1 MDSSE
6 HWWNVM
12 HHGIA
17 MEVFCLS
24 PWNFFIG
31 HSAMFSSF
39 WVCNWHWYQESNRC
53 FFCLLHVP
61 VQEGRRKQLLDGLRV
76 HRLWLTIW
84 GCWRVKM
91 CGTYW
96 KLNLQCNTC
105 WLSEKQS
112 FYLLYFIDMSDICR
126 KFSYFTCLKS
136 FTICHI
142 STHVKPCHSG
152 ACKPTRAA

>member
-1 MDSSE
+1 
-6 HWWNVM
+6 
-12 HHGIA
+12 

-24 PWNFFIG
+24 PYHFFIG
-31 HSAMFSSF
+31 NSPMFSSF
-39 WVCNWHWYQESNRC
+39 WVCTWHWYQESNRC
-53 FFCLLHVP
+53 FFCLLRVP

-91 CGTYW
+91 YGTYW

-112 FYLLYFIDMSDICR
+112 FYLYFIDMSDIFC

-136 FTICHI
+136 FTMSYFH
-142 STHVKPCHSG
+142 PCQTLPLRSVQAYKSG
-152 ACKPTRAA
+152 LRRRNCWCPSQFDVQG